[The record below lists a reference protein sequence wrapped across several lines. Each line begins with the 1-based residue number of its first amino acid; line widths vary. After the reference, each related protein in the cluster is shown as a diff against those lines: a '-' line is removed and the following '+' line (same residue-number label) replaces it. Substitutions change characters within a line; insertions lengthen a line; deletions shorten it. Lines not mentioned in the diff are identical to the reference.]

1 MKKTHLIAL
10 LLMLAFTSFAQTDK
24 MAIIKVQMK
33 GEHKPSEMS
42 LGIVK
47 NGEYVSHSK
56 VKVAKDGSFG
66 FCFTPEYSGFYLVGE
81 KTNPIRIYVTPGKV
95 VNLIMND
102 SSYTVANTDKEN
114 KQLEKWSNA
123 LFPLKRC
130 NLLSSIKTYVEI
142 FPQFKLFENKKNI
155 ILASQKTGNK
165 TFDAI
170 FPKMV
175 EAEFESEL
183 YHFLFMPRSAHPKIT
198 DFPEIYNRI
207 STEPR
212 FADASILKYEF
223 GMQYVNFYLMY
234 QGIYRKA
241 EYKSEGADVFKEA
254 CDKRILNDTLKGWY
268 FVKSVLT
275 KAKAFD
281 QAYRDLLEKN
291 KKYVVT
297 DEQKKVL
304 ADFALTIRKFS
315 DGEPAINF
323 TGTTPDGKKVSLS
336 DFKGKVVLVDVWA
349 TWCGPCKQQIPA
361 LQKLE
366 EEMKGK
372 DVVFISFSVD
382 EIKNTQKW
390 KDFVLNEKLGG
401 IQLMGDAAFNSSICT
416 DYSINAIPRFMVFSK
431 DGKIVT
437 INAPR
442 PSESELKE
450 LLENQLK

>member
-1 MKKTHLIAL
+1 MKKTHLAAL

-24 MAIIKVQMK
+24 MATIKVQMK
-33 GEHKPSEMS
+33 REFMPTEMS

-56 VKVAKDGSFG
+56 AKVAKDGSFG
-66 FCFTPEYSGFYLVGE
+66 FCFTPEYSGFYLIGE

-95 VNLIMND
+95 INLSMND
-102 SSYTVANTDKEN
+102 SSFTVSNTDKEN
-114 KQLEKWSNA
+114 KQLEKWANA

-130 NLLSSIKTYVEI
+130 NLLSTLTTYIEVFPRLKT
-142 FPQFKLFENKKNI
+142 FEHSKNTM
-155 ILASQKTGNK
+155 LASQKTGNK
-165 TFDAI
+165 AFDAI

-175 EAEFESEL
+175 EAEFEYEL
-183 YHFLFMPRSAHPKIT
+183 YHFLFMPRTVHPKNSDI
-198 DFPEIYNRI
+198 PHIYNRI

-212 FADASILKYEF
+212 FTDTSILKYEF
-223 GMQYVNFYLMY
+223 GMRHLNTYLMY
-234 QGIYRKA
+234 QGIYKKA
-241 EYKSEGADVFKEA
+241 DYTRPGADSFKEA
-254 CDKRILNDTLKGWY
+254 CDKKVLNDTLKGWY
-268 FVKSVLT
+268 YVKNVLT

-281 QAYRDLLEKN
+281 QPYRDLLEKN
-291 KKYVVT
+291 KKYIIT

-315 DGEPAINF
+315 DGEPALNF
-323 TGTTPDGKKVSLS
+323 TGSTPDGKKVSLS

-366 EEMKGK
+366 EEMNGK

-390 KDFVLNEKLGG
+390 KDFVLTEKLGG
-401 IQLMGDAAFNSSICT
+401 IQLMGDAAFDSSICT

-431 DGKIVT
+431 EGKILT

-442 PSESELKE
+442 PSDPALKV
-450 LLENQLK
+450 LLENELK